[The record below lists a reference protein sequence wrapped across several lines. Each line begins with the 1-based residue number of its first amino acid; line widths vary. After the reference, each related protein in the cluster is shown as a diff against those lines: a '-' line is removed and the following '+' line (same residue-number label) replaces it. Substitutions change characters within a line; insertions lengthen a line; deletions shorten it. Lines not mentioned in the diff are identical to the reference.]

1 MKYFQNHVQGMEG
14 LCNQL
19 MALYRAVS
27 EAFLCIE
34 RGESACIILADGQT
48 RNFINLTDEP
58 FFSPLSIDAFIEV
71 DQFQSVLASRS
82 VSLLRL
88 RDAESLSEHAVR
100 CSRFPISTL
109 TPEEAHNTGIW
120 IAASLP
126 FAAKPLELAHT
137 IIGSM
142 SHYPKWAA
150 MQLRIEGDI
159 LYGQE
164 AMNISLDNYAQQ
176 YVHLAAGHLA
186 QFPAMS
192 AVYIATGVKEEVL
205 RRASKELT
213 ERFPDTVLLS
223 KKEILRRS
231 SGLWEEFQALSLEE
245 QALVDWLVCLNAPH
259 FLGPHG
265 NSFSYLAGYMRHYR
279 GLEPDTTLLW
289 PEYQPYWDLWFPRV

>member
-1 MKYFQNHVQGMEG
+1 MKYFQNHVHGMEG

-19 MALYRAVS
+19 MALYRALS
-27 EAFLCIE
+27 EAFLCTE
-34 RGESACIILADGQT
+34 QGEPACIILADGQT

-71 DQFQSVLASRS
+71 DQFQAVLSSRS

-88 RDAESLSEHAVR
+88 RDAESLSEPVVK

-109 TPEEAHNTGIW
+109 TPEEARNTGIW
-120 IAASLP
+120 IATSIP
-126 FAAKPLELAHT
+126 FAARPLRLAQM
-137 IIGSM
+137 IIASM
-142 SHYPKWAA
+142 SCYPKWAA
-150 MQLRIEGDI
+150 FQLRIEGDI

-164 AMNISLDNYAQQ
+164 AMNISLEDYAQQ
-176 YVHLAAGHLA
+176 YVHRAADHLA

-192 AVYIATGVKEEVL
+192 AVYIATGVEEEVL

-213 ERFPDTVLLS
+213 ERFPDTVLLN
-223 KKEILRRS
+223 KKEILRLS
-231 SGLWEEFQALSLEE
+231 PVLWGEFQALSLEE
-245 QALVDWLVCLNAPH
+245 QAMVDWLVCLDAPH

-279 GLEPDTTLLW
+279 GLDPESTLLW